1 MSTSHQA
8 AGQPA
13 SVPSP
18 WLAVF
23 SIGLATFSVVT
34 TEMLPVGL
42 LNPIADTLNATV
54 GRAGLMISLPA
65 LLAAFFAPLVVLASG
80 GINRRTILRWLLVL
94 LIAANIASATAASL
108 NGLLAARVVVGFC
121 MGGIW
126 AIAGGIA
133 GRLVPQA
140 SIGLAI
146 SIIFGGVA
154 AASVLGV
161 PLGAFIGDAFGW
173 RTAFLAMALLALL
186 ALILL
191 IRSFPSVPAEHA
203 VTLGQFAE
211 QLANPKLLA
220 GLLVTALLVA
230 GHFMAFTFIRLLLQR
245 VSHFDDNWIGP
256 LLFAYGLAGI
266 AGNFLAGSA
275 AAKHLRPTLALIAL
289 GLTAAVILFSWWGA
303 TAVSGGLITLLWG
316 LAYGGVSV
324 SLMTWM
330 MIASPRSIEVATS
343 LYIATF
349 NIGISLGAV
358 TGGQLVDKYGL
369 VTNALMAGATT
380 GLALVVI
387 ARVKIRAEPAA

>member
-1 MSTSHQA
+1 M
-8 AGQPA
+8 
-13 SVPSP
+13 
-18 WLAVF
+18 
-23 SIGLATFSVVT
+23 
-34 TEMLPVGL
+34 
-42 LNPIADTLNATV
+42 
-54 GRAGLMISLPA
+54 
-65 LLAAFFAPLVVLASG
+65 
-80 GINRRTILRWLLVL
+80 L
-94 LIAANIASATAASL
+94 LIAANIASATAASM

-161 PLGAFIGDAFGW
+161 PLGALIGDAFGW

-191 IRSFPSVPAEHA
+191 IRSFPSVPAEQA

-220 GLLVTALLVA
+220 GLLVTAMLVA
-230 GHFMAFTFIRLLLQR
+230 GHFMAFTFIRPLLQT

-266 AGNFLAGSA
+266 AGNFLAGST

-330 MIASPRSIEVATS
+330 MIAAPRSIEVATS

-369 VTNALMAGATT
+369 VTNALMAGAAT
-380 GLALVVI
+380 GLALLVI
-387 ARVKIRAEPAA
+387 ARVKIRAEPTP

>member
-1 MSTSHQA
+1 MNTSHQA

-13 SVPSP
+13 SAPGP

-54 GRAGLMISLPA
+54 GQAGLMISLPA
-65 LLAAFFAPLVVLASG
+65 LLAAFFAPLVVLAFG
-80 GINRRTILRWLLVL
+80 GIDRRTILRWLLVL
-94 LIAANIASATAASL
+94 LIAANIASATAASM

-191 IRSFPSVPAEHA
+191 IKSFPSLPAERA
-203 VTLGQFAE
+203 VTLGLFAE

-220 GLLVTALLVA
+220 GLLVTVLLVA
-230 GHFMAFTFIRLLLQR
+230 GHFMAFTFIRPLLQT

-330 MIASPRSIEVATS
+330 MIAAPRSIEVATS

-358 TGGQLVDKYGL
+358 TGGQLVDQYGL
-369 VTNALMAGATT
+369 VTNALMAGTTT
-380 GLALVVI
+380 GLAWVVI
-387 ARVKIRAEPAA
+387 ARVKIRAEPTP